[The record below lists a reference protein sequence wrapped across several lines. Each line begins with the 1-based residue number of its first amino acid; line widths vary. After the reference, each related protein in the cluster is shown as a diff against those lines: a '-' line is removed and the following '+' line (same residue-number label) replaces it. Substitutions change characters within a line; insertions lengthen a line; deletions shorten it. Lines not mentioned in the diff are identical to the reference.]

1 MCPAENSGHSGAHAE
16 INVSDLESNLHSR
29 IAPGWLPLAGAAGPL
44 DDLARGVR
52 YPQRPLEPCSAPSW
66 HPLCPL
72 CLWHESPAALLGCG
86 THQLAGESVC
96 PLS

>member
-16 INVSDLESNLHSR
+16 INMSDLEPNLHSR
-29 IAPGWLPLAGAAGPL
+29 MAPGWLLLAGAAGSL
-44 DDLARGVR
+44 DDLAHGVQ

-72 CLWHESPAALLGCG
+72 CLCHESPAALLGCG
-86 THQLAGESVC
+86 AHQLAGESVC